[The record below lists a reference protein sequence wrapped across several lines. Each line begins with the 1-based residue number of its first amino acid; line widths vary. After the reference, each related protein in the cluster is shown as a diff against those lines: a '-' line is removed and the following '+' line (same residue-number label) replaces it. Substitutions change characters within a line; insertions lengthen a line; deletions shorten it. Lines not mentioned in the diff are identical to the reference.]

1 MGNRKSVSRFALT
14 LFSAVLVLA
23 MLAGCSS
30 AATTVAPTTAPA
42 APAAP
47 TQAAA
52 APTEAPAAPA
62 AAEPTAAAPAAP
74 VATDAPAAAPA
85 AENFPKLDK
94 KITIGVS
101 NNFVDSEWRTQFV
114 QDMQDLNAKLMAAGI
129 ANEMIIESV
138 DTDTTGQI
146 QQVRDLMNKGVD
158 VIVIDA
164 GSQSA
169 LDPVIKEAHDAG
181 IIVITADQ
189 EVTSPYA
196 INVVLNQYD
205 WAAQSMQWL
214 ADQLGGKGNIVVIN
228 GISGSPG
235 NEIRYNGVK
244 SVLAK
249 YPDIK
254 VLNVVN
260 ANWDE
265 ATGQQK
271 MADLLASQPNIDGIW
286 SQDGMAEGALRA
298 IMAAK
303 PNKTDKWPVMVGE
316 ARTGYLKL
324 WKQILDTRPDFISYG
339 VYNPP
344 GVGADGIRIALNLL
358 AGKKLKDGALQ
369 GDSKNTLYQ
378 PVPGFVDKDNFA
390 TELPKVKDT
399 NDAYACDGVIDQ
411 ATADSFFQP

>member
-1 MGNRKSVSRFALT
+1 MGNTKSVRRLALT
-14 LFSAVLVLA
+14 LFSAFVVVA
-23 MLAGCSS
+23 MMAGCAP
-30 AATTVAPTTAPA
+30 AATPTAAPVAPTAPA
-42 APAAP
+42 APTAVVVPPTAAP
-47 TQAAA
+47 TAV
-52 APTEAPAAPA
+52 PA
-62 AAEPTAAAPAAP
+62 AAQPTAAAPAAT
-74 VATDAPAAAPA
+74 VAATAAAAPA
-85 AENFPKLDK
+85 AEVFPTLKK

-114 QDMQDLNAKLMAAGI
+114 QDMKDVNDKLVAAGI
-129 ANEMIIESV
+129 ANDMIVESV

-181 IIVITADQ
+181 IIVIAADQ
-189 EVTSPYA
+189 EITSPYA
-196 INVVLNQYD
+196 INVVIDQYA
-205 WAAQSMQWL
+205 WAVQSMDWL
-214 ADQLGGKGNIVVIN
+214 ATQLGGKGNIVIIN
-228 GISGSPG
+228 GIAGSPG
-235 NEIRYNGVK
+235 NEVRYNGVK

-249 YPDIK
+249 NPGIK

-286 SQDGMAEGALRA
+286 SQDGMAQGALQA

-303 PNKTDKWPVMVGE
+303 PNATDKWPVMVGE

-324 WKQILDTRPDFISYG
+324 WAQILDTRPDFISYG

-358 AGKKLKDGALQ
+358 AGKTLKDGALS
-369 GDSKNTLYQ
+369 GTSKNSIYV
-378 PVPGFVDKDNFA
+378 PIPGFVDKDKFTA
-390 TELPKVKDT
+390 ELAKFKDT
-399 NDAYACDGVIDQ
+399 PDAYASDGTIDM
-411 ATADSFFQP
+411 TGADLFFK

>member
-1 MGNRKSVSRFALT
+1 MRNQNRASRLLFV
-14 LFSAVLVLA
+14 LFSVTAVAA
-23 MLAGCSS
+23 MI
-30 AATTVAPTTAPA
+30 AACTSPATPTAAPTAPV
-42 APAAP
+42 AAP

-52 APTEAPAAPA
+52 PAEAPTVAS
-62 AAEPTAAAPAAP
+62 TAAAPAA
-74 VATDAPAAAPA
+74 
-85 AENFPKLDK
+85 EQFPKLDK

-101 NNFVDSEWRTQFV
+101 NNFVDSEWRTQFI
-114 QDMQDLNAKLMAAGI
+114 QDMKDVNDKLVAAGI
-129 ANEMIIESV
+129 ANPMVVESV

-181 IIVITADQ
+181 IIVIAADQ
-189 EVTSPYA
+189 EISSPYA
-196 INVVLNQYD
+196 INVVIDQYQ
-205 WAAQSMQWL
+205 WAVQSMQWL
-214 ADQLGGKGNIVVIN
+214 ADQLGGKGNIVIIN

-271 MADLLASQPNIDGIW
+271 MADLLASQPNIDGVW

-303 PNKTDKWPVMVGE
+303 PNATDKWPVMVGE

-324 WKQILDTRPDFISYG
+324 WSQVLSTRPDFISYG

-344 GVGADGIRIALNLL
+344 GVGADGIRIAVNLI
-358 AGKKLKDGALQ
+358 AGKTLKDGALGGQ
-369 GDSKNTLYQ
+369 FKNTLYV
-378 PVPGFVDKDNFA
+378 PIPGFVDKDNFA
-390 TELPKVKDT
+390 AELAKWKDT
-399 NDAYACDGVIDQ
+399 PDATACDGTIDM
-411 ATADSFFQP
+411 TLADTFFN

>member
-1 MGNRKSVSRFALT
+1 MRNQNRASRLLFV
-14 LFSAVLVLA
+14 LFSVTAVAA
-23 MLAGCSS
+23 MI
-30 AATTVAPTTAPA
+30 AACTSPATPTAAPTAPV
-42 APAAP
+42 AAP

-52 APTEAPAAPA
+52 PTEAPMVAS
-62 AAEPTAAAPAAP
+62 TAAAPAA
-74 VATDAPAAAPA
+74 
-85 AENFPKLDK
+85 EQFPKLDK

-101 NNFVDSEWRTQFV
+101 NNFVDSEWRTQFI
-114 QDMQDLNAKLMAAGI
+114 QDMKDVNDKLVAAGI
-129 ANEMIIESV
+129 ANPMIVESV

-181 IIVITADQ
+181 IIVIAADQ
-189 EVTSPYA
+189 EISSPYA
-196 INVVLNQYD
+196 INVVIDQYQ
-205 WAAQSMQWL
+205 WAVQSMQWL
-214 ADQLGGKGNIVVIN
+214 ADQLGGKGNIVIIN

-271 MADLLASQPNIDGIW
+271 MADLLASQPNIDGVW

-303 PNKTDKWPVMVGE
+303 PNATDKWPVMVGE

-324 WKQILDTRPDFISYG
+324 WSQVLSTRPDFISYG

-344 GVGADGIRIALNLL
+344 GVGADGIRIAVNLI
-358 AGKKLKDGALQ
+358 ASKTLKDGALGGQ
-369 GDSKNTLYQ
+369 FNNTLYV
-378 PVPGFVDKDNFA
+378 PIPGFVDKDNFA
-390 TELPKVKDT
+390 AELAKWKDT
-399 NDAYACDGVIDQ
+399 PDATACDGTIDM
-411 ATADSFFQP
+411 TLADTFFN